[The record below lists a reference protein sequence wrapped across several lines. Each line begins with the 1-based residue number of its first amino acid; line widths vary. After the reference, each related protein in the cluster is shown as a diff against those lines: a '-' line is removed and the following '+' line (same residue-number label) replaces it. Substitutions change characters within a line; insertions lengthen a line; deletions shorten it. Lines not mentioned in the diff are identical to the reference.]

1 MGGRDICHLVGGR
14 HVVQHTLPGAGG
26 GHPGVMVGH
35 LAVRG
40 VQGPRVLTEGGRA
53 GVLLPGQRLIMCQ
66 G

>member
-1 MGGRDICHLVGGR
+1 M
-14 HVVQHTLPGAGG
+14 QHTLPGAGG

-53 GVLLPGQRLIMCQ
+53 WVLLPGQRLITDHVSRLVSSVT
-66 G
+66 